1 MGMGM
6 RMHTRTL
13 MNPLPLSPPVLS
25 LAIPELA
32 ALLQLASP
40 ALPVGAFSYSSGLE
54 AAVEH
59 GLVTDAASAQ
69 DWIRD
74 GLREVVGR
82 ADLPL
87 LKRFHAGWCAGH
99 LQTITDWNAWH
110 LASRESAELRS
121 ETEQMGWSLV
131 QLIER
136 LAWGNAERRAAL
148 RALQPVGF
156 PCAYAFAAAAIGTS
170 YEAAATAFCFGWT
183 ENQVTAAIKSVP
195 LGQTSGQKILFSLR
209 SEIAAAI
216 NAAAGLRDDEIVS
229 FAPQLG
235 ILSSRH
241 ALQYSRIFRS

>member
-1 MGMGM
+1 
-6 RMHTRTL
+6 
-13 MNPLPLSPPVLS
+13 MNHPPLPPPALS

-59 GLVTDAASAQ
+59 GLVTDAESAQ
-69 DWIRD
+69 EWIRD
-74 GLREVVGR
+74 GLRDVVGR
-82 ADLPL
+82 AELPL

-99 LQTITDWNAWH
+99 VQAVAGWNAWH
-110 LASRESAELRS
+110 LASRETAELRG

-131 QLIER
+131 QLIDR
-136 LAWGNAERRAAL
+136 LAWGNPERRAAL

-183 ENQVTAAIKSVP
+183 ENQVMAAIKSVP
-195 LGQTSGQKILFSLR
+195 LGQTTGQKILFSLR
-209 SEIAAAI
+209 PEIVAAVDTAT
-216 NAAAGLRDDEIVS
+216 GLKDDEIVS

-235 ILSSRH
+235 IFSSRH

>member
-1 MGMGM
+1 
-6 RMHTRTL
+6 
-13 MNPLPLSPPVLS
+13 MNHPPLPPDLS

-82 ADLPL
+82 AELPL
-87 LKRFHAGWCAGH
+87 LKRFHAGWCAGGD
-99 LQTITDWNAWH
+99 LQAVAGWNAWH

-131 QLIER
+131 RLIDR
-136 LAWGNAERRAAL
+136 LAWGDPERRAAL
-148 RALQPVGF
+148 RALQPIGF
-156 PCAYAFAAAAIGTS
+156 PCAYAFAAVAIGTS
-170 YEAAATAFCFGWT
+170 YAAAATAFCFAWM
-183 ENQVTAAIKSVP
+183 ENQVMAAIKSVP
-195 LGQTSGQKILFSLR
+195 LGQTTGQQILFSLR
-209 SEIAAAI
+209 PEIAATI
-216 NAAAGLRDDEIVS
+216 DAASGLKDDEIVS
-229 FAPQLG
+229 FAPLLG